1 MCAGTQMA
9 MAVHGT
15 LELILPPEPG
25 SVAEA
30 RARVIEALAEHCEDG
45 QLETLRLLVSE
56 LVTNAV
62 RHGAHSEPVELHAS
76 WNSEVRVEVTDHGSG
91 FTPRPRPG
99 ELDEPGGF
107 GLFLVGRLAD
117 TWGVETSDS
126 TRVWFVL
133 RRP

>member
-1 MCAGTQMA
+1 MQAQ
-9 MAVHGT
+9 T
-15 LELILPPEPG
+15 LDLTLPPEPR

-30 RARVIEALAEHCEDG
+30 RSRVLDAIGPELAGG

-62 RHGAHSEPVELHAS
+62 RHGDHDHPVEIHAV
-76 WNSEVRVEVTDHGSG
+76 WNSEVRVEVIDHGAG
-91 FTPRPRPG
+91 FSPVPRAG

-117 TWGVETSDS
+117 RWGVETDHA

-133 RRP
+133 RRG

>member
-1 MCAGTQMA
+1 MEPR
-9 MAVHGT
+9 T
-15 LELILPPEPG
+15 LDLTLPPEPG

-30 RARVIEALAEHCEDG
+30 RSRVLAAVGPQLGDDG
-45 QLETLRLLVSE
+45 RVETLRLLVSE

-62 RHGAHSEPVELHAS
+62 RHGDGDRPVEVHAV
-76 WNSEVRVEVTDHGSG
+76 WNAEVRVEVIDHGHG
-91 FTPRPRPG
+91 FSPAPRAG

-117 TWGVETSDS
+117 RWGVETDHS

-133 RRP
+133 RRD

>member
-1 MCAGTQMA
+1 MDVQ
-9 MAVHGT
+9 T
-15 LELILPPEPG
+15 LDLTLPPQPD

-30 RARVIEALAEHCEDG
+30 RTRVLEAVGPKLSDDG

-62 RHGAHSEPVELHAS
+62 RHGGHEDPVEVHAA
-76 WNSEVRVEVTDHGSG
+76 WNSEVRVEVVDHGNG
-91 FTPRPRPG
+91 FSPAPRAG

-117 TWGVETSDS
+117 RWGVETDS
-126 TRVWFVL
+126 ATRVWFVL
-133 RRP
+133 RRE